1 MGTRNLTVVKSN
13 NKLKVAQYGQWD
25 GYPSGQGQDIVDFLL
40 GDRNLEKLKENLSKV
55 RYLDEKGKDKEFLE
69 EYNRRAPKWSN
80 EPDNRTDEEKS
91 WWNTFMTRDLGAEIL
106 TNIADSNLDEIIIE
120 NSFVFGNDSLFCEWA
135 YVVDLDDDLLYV
147 YEGFNTEEVTT
158 GLWKHVP
165 EPKESASGDTY
176 YPVKPI
182 AKMSI
187 DSDTLKESW
196 EKFLNNYRDD
206 DNE

>member
-13 NKLKVAQYGQWD
+13 NRVKVAQYGQWD

-40 GDRNLEKLKENLSKV
+40 GDGNLEKLKEKLSNV
-55 RYLDEKGKDKEFLE
+55 RFLDEKGKDKEFIE
-69 EYNRRAPKWSN
+69 SYNKNAPKWSD
-80 EPDNRTDEEKS
+80 EPDNRTIEQTS
-91 WWNTFMTRDLGAEIL
+91 WWNTFMTRDLGAKIL
-106 TNIADSNLDEIIIE
+106 TNIADSGLDEIIIE
-120 NSFVFGNDSLFCEWA
+120 NSFSFGNDSLFCEWA
-135 YVVDLDDDLLYV
+135 YVIDLDDDLLYV

-158 GLWKHVP
+158 GLWKNAP
-165 EPKESASGDTY
+165 EPKKSASGDTY
-176 YPVKPI
+176 YPIRPI
-182 AKMSI
+182 GKMSI